1 MGLRDKLQ
9 TKLAVAFSG
18 KLSDAVTPLTLV
30 RRQVSEEYDPDTGGQ
45 AVVLEEYKSRGILTN
60 FHMKEVDGQR
70 ILSTDMKCIVLQ
82 NELEVIP
89 VVGDYVNYQRVINV
103 NPDPVKATFILQ
115 LRME

>member
-30 RRQVSEEYDPDTGGQ
+30 RRQKSDDYDPDTGDFPIEEQ
-45 AVVLEEYKSRGILTN
+45 EYKSRGIMAN
-60 FHMKEVDGQR
+60 FHMKEIDGQR
-70 ILSTDMKCIVLQ
+70 IFVGDMKCIILQ
-82 NELEVIP
+82 NEIEVIP
-89 VVGDYVNYQRVINV
+89 VVGDYINYHRVVNVSY
-103 NPDPVKATFILQ
+103 DPVYATYTLQ